1 MKLRYYQK
9 EAIKAILRSIASS
22 TDAVA
27 AVVPTGGGKT
37 PIIANLC
44 KTFNNSG
51 YRTLILAHRAELLQQ
66 AVDKIRVWAPEIA
79 PTVFSAGLRER
90 DPSGSVVVAGI
101 QSVYDK
107 ITKIVAHGAIDCV
120 IVDEAHLIPESG
132 DGMYRSAL
140 ADLKRANSSVSV
152 VGLTATPYRM
162 ASGAI
167 VGDGK
172 IFRRIVYDVSVGE
185 LIEGGYLSK
194 LISKAPP
201 TDANFDAIS
210 IKRGEFDRAAVETIC
225 AGTTA
230 AAARDVVRYA
240 RERNSVLIFCS
251 SVATARAAADQ
262 IAAVT
267 GDRDAVATIFGD
279 TPRAERDEIIR
290 RFSRKSLRR
299 NIFGETEKAVKF
311 LINVDVLTTGFD
323 VPCVDCVALLRPT
336 ASPGL
341 YYQMIGRGL
350 RLDDEKENCL
360 ILDFG
365 GNLRRF
371 GPIDKLEQSQKI
383 SRKNE
388 PKSKICPRCF
398 SALDPKVLCCNN
410 CKFEFEPPNIDFLCP
425 ACGAQNSRIA
435 KFCVSCGFEIPRVAS
450 ERGERLDE
458 TADFSHAVLSSE
470 ERQII
475 YDGIQKTPIFEEK
488 IEKIFYSKHVGK
500 SGTPCLRVGYVARSG
515 AKINDFV
522 CLEHRGGVRQTAAR
536 WWIERSDV
544 RPIPDSVDE
553 ALDAIESG
561 GIAEPAVVRYRP
573 ADATA
578 TDRRR
583 FPTLVS
589 APVDAPK
596 PAPNR
601 ELANQNPLNLSCENC
616 GAARFRYER
625 DGDRYRAFCRDCGA
639 VVWEMSPLTY
649 DDKMLYDDDVEE
661 LKRLNIRFK
670 PKDVVI
676 YG

>member
-1 MKLRYYQK
+1 MELRYYQR
-9 EAIKAILRSIASS
+9 EAIKSILRSIASS
-22 TDAVA
+22 SDAIA

-37 PIIANLC
+37 PIIASLC

-66 AVDKIRVWAPEIA
+66 AVDKIRAWAPGIA
-79 PTVFSAGLRER
+79 PTVFSAGLQER

-107 ITKIVAHGAIDCV
+107 IDKITTFGAIDCV

-152 VGLTATPYRM
+152 IGLTATPYRM
-162 ASGAI
+162 ISGMI

-172 IFRRIVYDVSVGE
+172 IFHRVVYDVSVGE
-185 LIEGGYLSK
+185 LIEGGYLSR

-201 TDANFDAIS
+201 VDADFDSVAIR
-210 IKRGEFDRAAVETIC
+210 RGEFDRAAVETIC

-230 AAARDVVRYA
+230 AAARDVVRYS
-240 RERNSVLIFCS
+240 RDRNSVLIFCS
-251 SVATARAAADQ
+251 SVATARAAAEQ
-262 IAAVT
+262 IGAVT
-267 GDRDAVATIFGD
+267 GDREAVATIFGD

-290 RFSRKSLRR
+290 RFTRKSLRR

-323 VPCVDCVALLRPT
+323 APNVDCVALLRPT
-336 ASPGL
+336 ASAGL

-350 RLDDEKENCL
+350 RLDVGKKNCL

-383 SRKNE
+383 DRKRA

-398 SALDPKVLCCNN
+398 SAIEPKALFCNN
-410 CKFEFEPPNIDFLCP
+410 CKFEFEPPNIDYLCP
-425 ACGAQNSRIA
+425 ACEAKNSRIA
-435 KFCVSCGFEIPRVAS
+435 KFCVLCGFEFPRVEV

-458 TADFSHAVLSSE
+458 TADFHHAVLSSE

-488 IEKIFYSKHVGK
+488 VEKIFYSKHVGK
-500 SGTPCLRVGYVARSG
+500 SGKPCLRVTYVARSG
-515 AKINDFV
+515 AEISDFI
-522 CLEHRGGVRQTAAR
+522 CFEHVGGVRQNAAR

-544 RPIPDSVDE
+544 RPIPRTVDE
-553 ALDAIESG
+553 ALDAIEFAE
-561 GIAEPAVVRYRP
+561 IAEPAAVRYRP
-573 ADATA
+573 ADASA

-589 APVDAPK
+589 ASVDAPK
-596 PAPNR
+596 PAPAT
-601 ELANQNPLNLSCENC
+601 ELANPNPLDLSCENC
-616 GAARFRYER
+616 GAVRFRYEQ

-639 VVWEMSPLTY
+639 VVWEMSPLNYT
-649 DDKMLYDDDVEE
+649 DKTLYDDDVEE
-661 LKRLNIRFK
+661 LKRLNIQFK
-670 PKDVVI
+670 PKDVAI